1 MEKPDKLADIKA
13 RWRVG
18 HFLNEWRNFPE
29 EDREEVVHWL
39 EDETRELSTSPRD
52 RRLYRGLLTV
62 LDVLDSIEPKA
73 VLGLWDCADDI
84 DWLVE
89 ELDKTRAKVR
99 PLRRGRSGGGPGRGG
114 GGGGRRR

>member
-1 MEKPDKLADIKA
+1 MEKPDRLAEIKS

-18 HFLNEWRNFPE
+18 HFLNEWRHLPL
-29 EDREEVVHWL
+29 EDREEVVSWL
-39 EDETRELSTSPRD
+39 EDETRDLSSSPRD

-62 LDVLDSIEPKA
+62 LDVLDSIDPKQS
-73 VLGLWDCADDI
+73 LGAWEVADDI

-99 PLRRGRSGGGPGRGG
+99 PQFRRSRG
-114 GGGGRRR
+114 GGGGRRH